1 VNTSNRLVSAVRASL
16 SGHGRLWRT
25 TGFLVVGLAGCLLSC
40 DDGPARQSAGI
51 NPGTGFVGRRPSG
64 PPAPPGLVDTGT
76 DVGALPAKYYVGANG
91 EFSYVVPLWTPTGRK
106 EIEPDLSLTY
116 SSRGSESEMGLGWTV
131 RGLGEIRRC
140 SHASSRLER
149 PAPLHWDAE
158 AHFCLNGAPLVLVS
172 GSNAEQGA
180 EYRTEPDT
188 FAKITVLRADPLGPL
203 EFEVRS
209 REGRIH
215 RYGSEDDARVEGQK
229 VSWAIDQAAARS
241 AAPLRTFQ
249 KVRFSWLHA
258 TTEDRHRNRIEIQ
271 YQHPAEARQEGG
283 FQEPLPRTIDYVF
296 TNGAPTRRVV
306 FSYQARSEPASV
318 RREFVAGLEFRRTQL
333 LEGIEMQAPS
343 DGAVRTVRHYRFA
356 YETSPATRRPLLSTI
371 EECDGNP
378 RGATRAVSCK
388 RPTTFSYD
396 PGSSELVEHRVA
408 APDTRQPGLEPF
420 WGFQTAD
427 IDNDGRDDLVYRAMP
442 RGQSNPNWYYRSS
455 TGTGF
460 GAPIEMRVGDK
471 GQLTDLVLVD
481 LDQDGFVDAG
491 RADPATRTV
500 RYFRNV
506 GGNFQPFPE
515 STPTDESAKA
525 SLLTAVQI
533 GDYSGKARL
542 SIMRPRNDGRWG
554 YRSLVA
560 GQIGGVSDP
569 LDLAFDPAGSPTVW
583 NGYNV
588 DLDNDGALEL
598 LGLPVSAPRNRLRAL
613 IQQDVPLS
621 APGGGD
627 DSSHFATRDTTLLT
641 AVEGEQIRYY
651 FADLNGDGLS
661 DAIRLIQGGE
671 ALDTLL
677 NSGAGFAPPVRHDEL
692 LGTSA
697 NVRVGPGAVRDDLQD
712 PGLQTLDFDGDGRRD
727 IILFDNGAVRDRS
740 LAGNTATRSNV
751 TVLLSRGDRF
761 EPLTTAIPIGA
772 PAEGKTGLPGSGPLH
787 DWKQSRLLDANGD
800 GLLDLVQVDQ
810 DGTIRLALRQG
821 KRADLLLA
829 VKDGMGKKLDVTF
842 APMSDPETY
851 RPGSGCVFPQHCAR
865 RGLWLVK
872 SYREDNGIGADQNEQ
887 RFRYEDGRT
896 DLEGAGFLGF
906 GKTTR
911 IDLASSTTTVETYD
925 LAFKER
931 VPPLQVEAGAP
942 TIFSRRWVPQVR
954 VVETNDRGT
963 IRRNTST
970 STGELVLS
978 NGGATY
984 YFRALSYR
992 LVDEEVRAAGSKVLR
1007 TVERTL
1013 RYRPEENDYG
1023 LLATEQTRTSSDA
1036 GELVE
1041 VTSNDFDNRPGPW
1054 LIGLLRTN
1062 VHEGQANGKRESRTT
1077 TYERSGLTGEVEA
1090 FTVGEAGQD
1099 TYLKTRFTRNGFGQ
1113 VIATRYE
1120 ATDRG
1125 DGSASVREESVG
1137 FDEDSV
1143 HPRTMTNSLGHVS
1156 TIVSNPVFGLPES
1169 LTHPGGAVTTYNYDR
1184 FGRRRRINHPGG
1196 GGVSWSYRR
1205 DVEEGS
1211 RSADERFVMKVVEEV
1226 DGGGEYSSVHNRLN
1240 QVIRRESR
1248 NLGGKVS
1255 YSNAAYND
1263 LGFLASYTRRA
1274 LVGSP
1279 PGPSTQIDYDEL
1291 ARVTA
1296 RTRPEDGEGAGYG
1309 TAVASAGFEERTV
1322 TTTDDMGRTQ
1332 RIVENEVGRVVRTEL
1347 RNDAGQWVPTTFTYH
1362 PWGLVESVVRR
1373 DGAGEAS
1380 QTVTAEYDSLGRR
1393 TKLVD
1398 PDAGTTTFAFN
1409 GFGDVREETDGNGRV
1424 TTYVRDALG
1433 RVTERR
1439 DPDGVT
1445 GFVFDSAEFGTGQL
1459 AESTSPTGVRRQF
1472 FYDRFGRMRAQTWTV
1487 GGADYRMEYGYD
1499 PHGRLETLSY
1509 PETPRGQ
1516 RLVVRQEY
1524 DPYSGQMFRVSD
1536 ERTGKRLWEARDSAP
1551 DGQLSEE
1558 LFGNDLSTRYGFS
1571 ERTGRLASIRTAKA
1585 GEKALL
1591 RDYAYDYWADG
1602 NLLRQSDHRANQHE
1616 RFEFDASNRIRRWVR
1631 ADAEGREQAGGWKV
1645 DYGFDDFGNHT
1656 WRRFTPGKQTG
1667 GEVQDVRFE
1676 FQAGSDR
1683 LLAAPWGAFEY
1694 DGRGQQVRRPGGET
1708 IDYTMFGLPKR
1719 IDGPRAATFQYDAN
1733 GQRVEKRRSESDF
1746 TVYLPGFYEKR
1757 TSGADVQHVFYVQA
1771 RSTIVA
1777 QVLRAEGSGKESTL
1791 FLHTDR
1797 LGSVDSVS
1805 NEEGKVV
1812 ERSRRDPFGNRVEDF
1827 NRPVLPGAAGKRPTG
1842 QVRLGFTGHEQDD
1855 DIGLVN
1861 MGGRLYDA
1869 RLGRFITPDPLIRE
1883 ALHGPS
1889 YNRYSYALNNPL
1901 RNVDPTGFS
1910 EVEVDAATAREL
1922 EQAGFECTGSGSTV
1936 TCDDGGGVEEI
1947 TIVEE
1952 SECKPYYI
1960 ECRDDDDNGRSDTSS
1975 SGGGGGGGVSTP
1987 TNSDGSEQKSEDKQ
2001 ETEDK
2006 NDTCEAPK
2014 AAGGADGS
2022 SLLDKL
2028 QVGLDVASLGLDAT
2042 GVGAAVSWLPDLVN
2056 AGISLGRGDYAGAGL
2071 SIAAAIPGVGVAGNI
2086 GRLGRAAANAADAIP
2101 PGASRLGPNAPP
2113 QRYQGPWTQEDLARA
2128 QNGQGPLDMVPDTDS
2143 AGRQQ
2148 PLQVHHA
2155 DQMPGS
2161 GVHEVSRVGHRE
2173 TGLHPNR
2180 RNQGVTDAMRRSDRE
2195 QHWKYRGQEMGNPPT
2210 MNPGCK

>member
-1 VNTSNRLVSAVRASL
+1 MNHSFA
-16 SGHGRLWRT
+16 HGRIWQT
-25 TGFLVVGLAGCLLSC
+25 TGFLIVSLAGCLLSC
-40 DDGPARQSAGI
+40 DDGPAGDRTAMD
-51 NPGTGFVGRRPSG
+51 PGTDQVGRRPPG
-64 PPAPPGLVDTGT
+64 PSALPGLVDTGT
-76 DVGALPAKYYVGANG
+76 DVGALPARYYVGASG
-91 EFSYVVPLWTPTGRK
+91 DFSYVVPLWTPAGRNRV
-106 EIEPDLSLTY
+106 EPDLSLTY
-116 SSRGSESEMGLGWTV
+116 SSGGSESVLGQGWTV

-140 SHASSRLER
+140 SHVSSRLER
-149 PAPLHWDAE
+149 PAPLRWDAE
-158 AHFCLNGAPLVLVS
+158 AHFCLNGTPLVLVA
-172 GSNAEQGA
+172 GANAEPGA

-188 FAKITVLRADPLGPL
+188 FAKVTVLRADPLGPL

-215 RYGSEDDARVEGQK
+215 RYGSAADARVEGQK
-229 VSWAIDQAAARS
+229 VTWSSDQAAPRS
-241 AAPLRTFQ
+241 AAPTRTLQ
-249 KVRFSWLHA
+249 MVRLSWLHA
-258 TTEDRHRNRIEIQ
+258 ATEDRHGNRFTVQ
-271 YQHPAEARQEGG
+271 YQHPAEAGQEGG
-283 FQEPLPRTIDYVF
+283 FQEPLPTAIDYVF
-296 TNGAPTRRVV
+296 TAGAPTRRVL
-306 FSYQARSEPASV
+306 FSYLPRPEPTSL
-318 RREFVAGLEFRRTQL
+318 RREFVAGLEFRRTRL
-333 LEGIEMQAPS
+333 LEGIEMQAP
-343 DGAVRTVRHYRFA
+343 GAGGVQTVRHYRFA
-356 YETSPATRRPLLSTI
+356 YETSPATRRPLLRTI

-396 PGSSELVEHRVA
+396 PGSREFVERRLP
-408 APDTRQPGLEPF
+408 APDTRQPGLEKF

-442 RGQSNPNWYYRSS
+442 RGQRNPNWYYRRS
-455 TGTGF
+455 TGTAF
-460 GAPIEMRVGDK
+460 GAPVEMSVGDK
-471 GQLTDLVLVD
+471 GQLNDLVLVD
-481 LDQDGFVDAG
+481 LDQDGFIDAA

-500 RYFRNV
+500 RYFRNQA
-506 GGNFQPFPE
+506 GTFQPFPE
-515 STPTDESAKA
+515 SAPGAESASA
-525 SLLTAVQI
+525 SLLTAVHI

-542 SIMRPRNDGRWG
+542 SILRPRNDGRWG
-554 YRSLVA
+554 YRALVA

-598 LGLPVSAPRNRLRAL
+598 LSLPVAAPRNRLRAL
-613 IQQDVPLS
+613 VQQDVPLS

-627 DSSHFATRDTTLLT
+627 DAAHFSTQDTTLLT
-641 AVEGEQIRYY
+641 AAEGEQIRYY

-671 ALDTLL
+671 AIETLL

-697 NVRVGPGAVRDDLQD
+697 NLRVGPGAVRDDLAD

-772 PAEGKTGLPGSGPLH
+772 PADGKTALPGSGPLH

-829 VKDGMGKKLDVTF
+829 VKDGMGKRMDVTF
-842 APMSDPETY
+842 APLIDAETY
-851 RPGSGCVFPQHCAR
+851 QPGSGCVFPQHCAR
-865 RGLWLVK
+865 RGRWLVE
-872 SYREDNGIGADQNEQ
+872 SYREDNGIGAAQNEQ

-896 DLEGAGFLGF
+896 DLEGGGFLGF

-911 IDLASSTTTVETYD
+911 VDLASSTTTVETYD

-931 VPPLQVEAGAP
+931 VPPLHHGAAEP

-954 VVETNDRGT
+954 TVETNDRGT

-970 STGELVLS
+970 SAGELVPT

-984 YFRALSYR
+984 YFRASSYR

-1023 LLATEQTRTSSDA
+1023 LLASEETRTSSDA
-1036 GELVE
+1036 GELIE
-1041 VTSNDFDNRPGPW
+1041 ISSNTFDNLPGPW
-1054 LIGLLRTN
+1054 LVGLLRTN
-1062 VHEGQANGKRESRTT
+1062 LQEGQANGKGERRTT
-1077 TYERSGLTGEVEA
+1077 TYQRSAVTGEVESFA
-1090 FTVGEAGQD
+1090 VGEPDQD
-1099 TYLKTRFTRNGFGQ
+1099 TYLATSFTRNGFGQ

-1120 ATDRG
+1120 TRDAG
-1125 DGSASVREESVG
+1125 DGSAHVREEAVG
-1137 FDEDSV
+1137 FDGDSV
-1143 HPRTMTNSLGHVS
+1143 HPHTMTNSLGHVS
-1156 TIVSNPVFGLPES
+1156 TVVSNPVFGLPES

-1184 FGRRRRINHPGG
+1184 FGRRRRVNYPGG
-1196 GGVSWSYRR
+1196 GGVSWSYSR

-1211 RSADERFVMKVVEEV
+1211 RSSDERFVMKALEEI
-1226 DGGGEYSSVHNRLN
+1226 DGGGEYRSVHNRVN
-1240 QVIRRESR
+1240 QVIRRETR

-1263 LGFLASYTRRA
+1263 LGFLAAYTRRA
-1274 LVGSP
+1274 LVGSA

-1296 RTRPEDGEGAGYG
+1296 RTRPEDGAGAGYG

-1322 TTTDDMGRTQ
+1322 TTTDDVGRTQ

-1347 RNDAGQWVPTTFTYH
+1347 RNDAGQWVPTAFTYH

-1373 DGAGEAS
+1373 DGAGQAS

-1398 PDAGTTTFAFN
+1398 PDAGTTAFAFN

-1424 TTYVRDALG
+1424 STYVRDALG

-1445 GFVFDSAEFGTGQL
+1445 RFVFDSAEHGLGQL
-1459 AESTSPTGVRRQF
+1459 AESSSPTGVRRQF
-1472 FYDRFGRMRAQTWTV
+1472 FYDRFGRMRAQTWTI
-1487 GGADYRMEYGYD
+1487 GATDYRMEYTYD

-1509 PETPRGQ
+1509 PETRGGE

-1524 DPYSGQMFRVSD
+1524 DPYSGQMFRVTD
-1536 ERTGKRLWEARDSAP
+1536 ARTGRRFWEARDSAE

-1558 LFGNDLSTRYGFS
+1558 LFGNDLTTRYGYS
-1571 ERTGRLASIRTAKA
+1571 ERTGRVASIRTGKA
-1585 GEKALL
+1585 GQKDRL
-1591 RDYAYDYWADG
+1591 RDHSYDYWADG
-1602 NLLRQSDHRANQHE
+1602 NLLRQSDHRTNQHE
-1616 RFEFDASNRIRRWVR
+1616 RFEFDASNRVRRWVR
-1631 ADAEGREQAGGWKV
+1631 AEADGREQAGGWKV

-1656 WRRFTPGKQTG
+1656 WRRFTPGKHSG
-1667 GEVQDVRFE
+1667 GAVQDLRFE
-1676 FQAGSDR
+1676 FEEGSDR
-1683 LLAAPWGAFEY
+1683 LLAAPWGRFEY
-1694 DGRGQQVRRPGGET
+1694 DGRGQQVRRPDGET
-1708 IDYTMFGLPKR
+1708 IDYTMFGLPRR

-1733 GQRVEKRRSESDF
+1733 GQRVEKRHSDSDS

-1757 TSGADVQHVFYVQA
+1757 TAGADVQHVFYVQA

-1777 QVLRAEGSGKESTL
+1777 QVLRAEGSGEERTL

-1805 NEEGKVV
+1805 DEAGKVV
-1812 ERSRRDPFGNRVEDF
+1812 ERSRRDPFGNRVDDF
-1827 NRPVLPGAAGKRPTG
+1827 NRPALRGATGKRPAG
-1842 QVRLGFTGHEQDD
+1842 PVRLGFTGHEQDD
-1855 DIGLVN
+1855 DLGLVN

-1910 EVEVDAATAREL
+1910 EVEVDAATAKEL
-1922 EQAGFECTGSGSTV
+1922 EQAGFQCTGSGSTV

-1947 TIVEE
+1947 NIVEE

-1975 SGGGGGGGVSTP
+1975 AGGGGGDVSTP

-2006 NDTCEAPK
+2006 GDTCESPQP
-2014 AAGGADGS
+2014 AGGADGS
-2022 SLLDKL
+2022 SLLDAV
-2028 QVGLDVASLGLDAT
+2028 QVGLDIASLALDAT
-2042 GVGAAVSWLPDLVN
+2042 GVGASISWAPDLVN
-2056 AGISLGRGDYAGAGL
+2056 AGISLGRGDWVGAGL
-2071 SIAAAIPGVGVAGNI
+2071 SIAAAIPIVGAAGNA
-2086 GRLGRAAANAADAIP
+2086 GRLGRTAANAADAAP
-2101 PGASRLGPNAPP
+2101 PGASRLGPNEPP
-2113 QRYQGPWTQEDLARA
+2113 QRYQGPWTEDDLARA
-2128 QNGQGPLDMVPDTDS
+2128 EKGQGPVDMVPDTDS

-2148 PLQVHHA
+2148 PIQVHHG

-2173 TGLHPNR
+2173 TGLHPNPG
-2180 RNQGVTDAMRRSDRE
+2180 NQGVTKAMRRSDRE
-2195 QHWKYRGQEMGNPPT
+2195 THWKYRGQEMGNPPT
-2210 MNPGCK
+2210 MNPDCKK